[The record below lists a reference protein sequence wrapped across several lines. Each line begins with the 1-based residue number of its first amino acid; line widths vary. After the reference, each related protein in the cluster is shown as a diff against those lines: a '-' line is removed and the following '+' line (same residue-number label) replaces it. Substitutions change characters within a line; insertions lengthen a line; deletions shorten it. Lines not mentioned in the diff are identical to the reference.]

1 MRKRLIYLLL
11 LFTFSS
17 NVLAQQIPDFS
28 ANYLVKMNGLQAGEL
43 QRKLVTHQDGT
54 RQFTSKSQAK
64 GMFSYFKPDVVTES
78 SVFTYADNFIQ
89 PLSYTYQRTG
99 GKKEKFIDLKFDWQ
113 QQSLAIDDRKHP
125 WKLQLE
131 AHTLDKLVYQ
141 IALMSDL
148 ETSQQQFNYRIADG
162 GKLKDYNIQVLGYE
176 TISTP
181 LGKIETIV
189 LKRFRKQK
197 SKRETTLW
205 CAPALNYLPV
215 QLVHD
220 ESSGAT
226 FTAVLRRLKGIDT
239 SVAFKNEVST
249 TSNRPF

>member
-1 MRKRLIYLLL
+1 
-11 LFTFSS
+11 
-17 NVLAQQIPDFS
+17 
-28 ANYLVKMNGLQAGEL
+28 
-43 QRKLVTHQDGT
+43 
-54 RQFTSKSQAK
+54 
-64 GMFSYFKPDVVTES
+64 MFSYFKPDVVTEN

-89 PLSYTYQRTG
+89 PLSYSYQRTG
-99 GKKEKFIDLKFDWQ
+99 GKKEKHIDLAFNWQ

-131 AHTLDKLVYQ
+131 THTLDKLVYQ

-148 ETSQQQFNYRIADG
+148 NSQQQQFNYRVADG
-162 GKLKDYNIQVLGYE
+162 GKLKDYNIQVIGQE
-176 TISTP
+176 TIATP
-181 LGKIETIV
+181 LGQIDTVV
-189 LKRFRKQK
+189 LKRARQKK

-215 QLVHD
+215 KLVHD

-239 SVAFKNEVST
+239 SAAFKNEVT
-249 TSNRPF
+249 ATNNRPF

>member
-1 MRKRLIYLLL
+1 
-11 LFTFSS
+11 
-17 NVLAQQIPDFS
+17 
-28 ANYLVKMNGLQAGEL
+28 
-43 QRKLVTHQDGT
+43 
-54 RQFTSKSQAK
+54 
-64 GMFSYFKPDVVTES
+64 
-78 SVFTYADNFIQ
+78 
-89 PLSYTYQRTG
+89 
-99 GKKEKFIDLKFDWQ
+99 
-113 QQSLAIDDRKHP
+113 
-125 WKLQLE
+125 
-131 AHTLDKLVYQ
+131 
-141 IALMSDL
+141 MSDL

-215 QLVHD
+215 KLVHD

-226 FTAVLRRLKGIDT
+226 FTAVLRHLKGIDT
-239 SVAFKNEVST
+239 STAFKNEVT
-249 TSNRPF
+249 ATNDRPF